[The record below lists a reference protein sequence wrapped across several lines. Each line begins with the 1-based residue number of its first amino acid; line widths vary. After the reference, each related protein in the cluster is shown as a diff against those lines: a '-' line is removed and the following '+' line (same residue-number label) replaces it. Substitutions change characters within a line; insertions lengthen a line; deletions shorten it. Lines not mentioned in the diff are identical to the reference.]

1 MSASRITVRS
11 DEATYIPAD
20 SRHPVEVLNAGGND
34 VFYKN
39 APDVDSGDTKREPG
53 QTVELTDGAWFVTA
67 AKTTE
72 LNVREMQVDDFEGL
86 SVGENLTVAGD
97 ADITGAGTV
106 GGKFHAEGEVEIEGD
121 LNHDGTK
128 AGFFGTT
135 PDTRST
141 KITKQEAGADS
152 GLAKVIERVEDLEA
166 LLVKLG
172 FIK

>member
-11 DEATYIPAD
+11 DEATYIAAD
-20 SRHPVEVLNAGGND
+20 ARHPIEVLNAGGHD

-53 QTVELTDGAWFVTA
+53 QTVELTGGTWFVTA

-86 SVGENLTVAGD
+86 AVGEDLTVAGT
-97 ADITGAGTV
+97 ATVTGATTLSDAATV
-106 GGKFHAEGEVEIEGD
+106 GGKLHAESELEIEGD

-128 AGFFGTT
+128 VGFNGSAPVS
-135 PDTRST
+135 PDTVKKANLT
-141 KITKQEAGADS
+141 ANELATA
-152 GLAKVIERVEDLEA
+152 LAKMG
-166 LLVKLG
+166 LVK
-172 FIK
+172 IEA